1 MRTYIKGA
9 LVICISLIA
18 ALYLYSCSSAEQ
30 TTAKLAFQQGDYKK
44 AEMEFDKETKQN
56 PANEEAWFYLAIS
69 RVQLNKA
76 DEAQQAIEQ
85 YRKIGKNS
93 FGNELVGY

>member
-18 ALYLYSCSSAEQ
+18 AFYLYSCSSAEQ

-44 AEMEFDKETKQN
+44 AEMVTV
-56 PANEEAWFYLAIS
+56 PA
-69 RVQLNKA
+69 QT
-76 DEAQQAIEQ
+76 
-85 YRKIGKNS
+85 
-93 FGNELVGY
+93 